1 VLVRDLMTAG
11 VLSVSPTVPVSFIV
25 ELLAERALPGVPV
38 IDTGEVLVGMVTESD
53 LLQRLA
59 LSDEPQHGWFRA
71 LFDNQDGAADRYARM
86 HGATARDVMT
96 TELWT
101 VDEDTSAEH
110 AARLLEE
117 HKVRRLP
124 VLRDGRLVG
133 MVSRADLL
141 RALIPPVAAETVT
154 ERSDEDIRVAISTGM
169 QQQAWARAPLLSVEV
184 RGGVVELQ
192 GHHNSLA
199 TRRAL
204 STLIVGIPGVVRVI
218 DNASKVLPGSMSA

>member
-1 VLVRDLMTAG
+1 MLVRDLMTAG

-71 LFDNQDGAADRYARM
+71 LFDNQDRAADRYART

-101 VDEDTSAEH
+101 V
-110 AARLLEE
+110 
-117 HKVRRLP
+117 
-124 VLRDGRLVG
+124 
-133 MVSRADLL
+133 
-141 RALIPPVAAETVT
+141 
-154 ERSDEDIRVAISTGM
+154 DEDIRVAISTGM

-218 DNASKVLPGSMSA
+218 DTASEVLPGSMSA

>member
-1 VLVRDLMTAG
+1 MTTG
-11 VLSVSPTVPVSFIV
+11 VLSVSPTVPVRFIV

-38 IDTGEVLVGMVTESD
+38 IDTGGVLVGMVTEAD
-53 LLQRLA
+53 LLRRLA

-71 LFDNQDGAADRYARM
+71 LFDDQDRAADRYARA

-96 TELWT
+96 SDLWT

-117 HKVRRLP
+117 HKVWRLP
-124 VLRDGRLVG
+124 VLREGRLVG

-141 RALIPPVAAETVT
+141 RALIPPAAAEPSAVS
-154 ERSDEDIRVAISTGM
+154 SDETIHAAISTGM
-169 QQQAWARAPLLSVEV
+169 RQQAWASAPNLSFEV
-184 RGGVVELQ
+184 RGGIVELQ
-192 GHHNSLA
+192 GHHRSLA

-204 STLIVGIPGVVRVI
+204 TALITGVPGVVRIVDKGTETLQDRI
-218 DNASKVLPGSMSA
+218 SA

>member
-1 VLVRDLMTAG
+1 VLVRDLMTTG

-25 ELLAERALPGVPV
+25 ELLAERALPGIPV

-53 LLQRLA
+53 LLRRLA
-59 LSDEPQHGWFRA
+59 LSDEPQHGWFRG
-71 LFDNQDGAADRYARM
+71 LFDNHDRAADRYARAY
-86 HGATARDVMT
+86 GATARDVMT
-96 TELWT
+96 TKLWT
-101 VDEDTSAEH
+101 VDEGTSAEH

-133 MVSRADLL
+133 MVSRADLV
-141 RALIPPVAAETVT
+141 RALIPPVTGGATAT
-154 ERSDEDIRVAISTGM
+154 RSDEAIHVAISTGM
-169 QQQAWARAPLLSVEV
+169 QQQAWASAPQLSVEV

-192 GHHNSLA
+192 GHHRSSA

-204 STLIVGIPGVVRVI
+204 STLIAGIPGVVRTL
-218 DNASKVLPGSMSA
+218 DNASEMPRDSMSA

>member
-1 VLVRDLMTAG
+1 
-11 VLSVSPTVPVSFIV
+11 
-25 ELLAERALPGVPV
+25 
-38 IDTGEVLVGMVTESD
+38 MVTESD
-53 LLQRLA
+53 LLRRLA
-59 LSDEPQHGWFRA
+59 LLSEPQHGWFRA
-71 LFDNQDGAADRYARM
+71 LFDDQDRAADRYARA

-96 TELWT
+96 AELWT

-141 RALIPPVAAETVT
+141 RALIPPVTGEATAT
-154 ERSDEDIRVAISTGM
+154 RSDEAIRAAISTGM
-169 QQQAWARAPLLSVEV
+169 QQQAWASAPLLSFEV
-184 RGGVVELQ
+184 RGGVVDLQ
-192 GHHNSLA
+192 SYHRSSA

-204 STLIVGIPGVVRVI
+204 STLIAGVPGVVRII
-218 DNASKVLPGSMSA
+218 DNATETPPGSMSA

>member
-1 VLVRDLMTAG
+1 MLVRDLMTTG

-25 ELLAERALPGVPV
+25 ELMAERALPGVPV
-38 IDTGEVLVGMVTESD
+38 IDTGEVLVGMVTETD
-53 LLQRLA
+53 LLRRLA
-59 LSDEPQHGWFRA
+59 FSDEPQRGWFRG
-71 LFDNQDGAADRYARM
+71 LFDNHDQAADRYARA

-96 TELWT
+96 TKLWT
-101 VDEDTSAEH
+101 VGEDTSAEH

-141 RALIPPVAAETVT
+141 RALIPPVAAQTVAV
-154 ERSDEDIRVAISTGM
+154 RSDETVRAAISTGM
-169 QQQAWARAPLLSVEV
+169 QQQAWASAPLLSFEV

-192 GHHNSLA
+192 GYHRSSA

-204 STLIVGIPGVVRVI
+204 STLIAGVPGVVRIV
-218 DNASKVLPGSMSA
+218 DNAAETPPGSMSA